1 MIKGLFTSASG
12 MIPHVRR
19 QELAANNLANAAT
32 PGFKKDG
39 VFTQELSK
47 AQQKIAARR
56 TDWEQPM
63 LDKVYTDHAPGV
75 FDKTGNPLD
84 MAIDGDGFFVLSTPD
99 GQTVLTRSGSFTTS
113 AEGLLE
119 FPGGA
124 NVMGEGGPIEIG
136 DGKVTIS
143 MSGEVDVDGI
153 IVATIVPRTVND
165 LTQLEKIGGSMF
177 AVPDGVE
184 LIDVRTSS
192 VRQGYLETSN
202 VDIVAEMVD
211 MITSFRNY
219 EANAR
224 AVQSQDTS
232 LEHLFRRVAGQG

>member
-19 QELAANNLANAAT
+19 QEIAANNLANAAT

-47 AQQKIAARR
+47 ANQKLASRK

-63 LDKVYTDHAPGV
+63 MDKTYTDYAPGV

-84 MAIDGDGFFVLSTPD
+84 LAIDGDGFFVLTTPD
-99 GQTVLTRSGSFTTS
+99 GQTVLTRSGSFTSS

-124 NVMGEGGPIEIG
+124 TVMGEGGPVEIG
-136 DGKVTIS
+136 NGQVSIS
-143 MSGEVDVDGI
+143 SSGEVDVDGI
-153 IVATIVPRTVND
+153 VVARIVPRTVND
-165 LTQLEKIGGSMF
+165 LTQLQKIGGSMF
-177 AVPDGVE
+177 VVPEGTE
-184 LIDVRTSS
+184 LIDVETSTI
-192 VRQGYLETSN
+192 RQGYLETSN

-224 AVQSQDTS
+224 AVQSQDNS
-232 LEHLFRRVAGQG
+232 LDHLFKRVAGQG